1 MGETLKYK
9 IYADREPQPRWVFV
23 EGRGGRQSRDNRRQ
37 DRAGKQDTRGGSK
50 RNNLL
55 LDPDRVKKLLAV
67 RLKIAAAVVV
77 VGVGAFPVALAD
89 AGPRCGAAAP
99 RWFPLTFWG
108 RVGKLPLNSTQWQQS
123 ANVVTE
129 PSSFGSAGH
138 PVPPGSPTNMR
149 CCDSTLVPSSSHLSL
164 TGTLFMPIFW

>member
-37 DRAGKQDTRGGSK
+37 DRAGRQDTRGGSK

-55 LDPDRVKKLLAV
+55 LGPDRVKKLLAV
-67 RLKIAAAVVV
+67 RLKIAAAAAVVV
-77 VGVGAFPVALAD
+77 VGVGGFPVALAG
-89 AGPRCGAAAP
+89 AGPWCGAAAP

-123 ANVVTE
+123 ANVANRTQQLWQRRAPSTTGE
-129 PSSFGSAGH
+129 PH
-138 PVPPGSPTNMR
+138 QHEV
-149 CCDSTLVPSSSHLSL
+149 L
-164 TGTLFMPIFW
+164 